1 MYTSFCTLLA
11 PNKSLRAM
19 CRSDMMWIARHS
31 CSSEHEVKGSAFQ
44 PASRNRGRSSSWIS
58 RPILSHLV
66 AMATFHLHAVA
77 NIPLH
82 VWHTNSVQSC
92 IAAIL
97 KEQQTDY
104 LKPHR
109 QYKAIALLYPSL
121 PRVETHE
128 KQQKQW
134 ACILSGGYL
143 EHAPIA
149 SLILRFL
156 PDKLPYLGTIGNEN
170 CLPVRRFSLTIS
182 QVNGQVVYSPLPHMD
197 VLWSSQSG
205 VSKFLCHEG
214 DPLSLVASEFQQWTL
229 ADDKIE
235 ERILL

>member
-1 MYTSFCTLLA
+1 
-11 PNKSLRAM
+11 M

-66 AMATFHLHAVA
+66 AMARFHLHAVA

-92 IAAIL
+92 IAAIS

-128 KQQKQW
+128 KQQKQR

-170 CLPVRRFSLTIS
+170 CLPVRRLSLTIS
-182 QVNGQVVYSPLPHMD
+182 QVKLAAVFWPSGFQPSVAHGWN
-197 VLWSSQSG
+197 SQSR
-205 VSKFLCHEG
+205 VSKFLSHEG
-214 DPLSLVASEFQQWTL
+214 DPLSLVASELQQWTL

-235 ERILL
+235 ERILW

>member
-1 MYTSFCTLLA
+1 
-11 PNKSLRAM
+11 
-19 CRSDMMWIARHS
+19 
-31 CSSEHEVKGSAFQ
+31 
-44 PASRNRGRSSSWIS
+44 
-58 RPILSHLV
+58 
-66 AMATFHLHAVA
+66 MATFHLDAVA
-77 NIPLH
+77 NIPLR
-82 VWHTNSVQSC
+82 VWHTNAVQSC
-92 IAAIL
+92 IAAIS

-104 LKPHR
+104 LIDNTKSFPICFSTH
-109 QYKAIALLYPSL
+109 PL
-121 PRVETHE
+121 PRITHE
-128 KQQKQW
+128 KQQKQRT
-134 ACILSGGYL
+134 CILSGGYL

-214 DPLSLVASEFQQWTL
+214 EPLSVASEFQQ
-229 ADDKIE
+229 
-235 ERILL
+235 